1 MLAKKFGYTNS
12 AFVTQSPQPTKT
24 HPLFHYG
31 GQSLLNALQDEEFV
45 VTSSVDFDDPFE
57 FLPRALPDDETG
69 KLGSQVGDVEL
80 VQKASVGKFYAFC
93 LSRKPNDI
101 RMWAQYGDNHK
112 GLMLTVDFRASKKT
126 QSWLDNRMVLDVDY
140 STLNHRHA
148 VHWGSDDRV
157 NLPPDEIR
165 SLFTIKGYD
174 WRDQQETRV
183 VVPNSYL
190 TQSPENGRF
199 KILSERL
206 RAFIRVP
213 QDCITKV
220 TLGYKSSPGLLASV
234 EKLKEVKGANWIIS
248 KVDRHPSKFEFVENV
263 VVSR

>member
-1 MLAKKFGYTNS
+1 MT
-12 AFVTQSPQPTKT
+12 SP
-24 HPLFHYG
+24 
-31 GQSLLNALQDEEFV
+31 
-45 VTSSVDFDDPFE
+45 VDFDDPFE
-57 FLPRALPDDETG
+57 FLPRVLSDDG
-69 KLGSQVGDVEL
+69 NSKLGSLLGDVET
-80 VQKASVGKFYAFC
+80 VQEAGVGRFYAFC

-112 GLMLTVDFRASKKT
+112 GLMLTVDFTASKKT
-126 QSWLDNRMVLDVDY
+126 QEWLDNKMVLDVDY
-140 STLNHRHA
+140 PTLNDRHE

-157 NLPPDEIR
+157 KLPPDEIK
-165 SLFTIKGYD
+165 SLFTIKGYA

-206 RAFIRVP
+206 RAFIKVP
-213 QDCITKV
+213 QECITKV

-234 EKLKEVKGANWIIS
+234 EKLKELNGANWIIS

-263 VVSR
+263 VVSG